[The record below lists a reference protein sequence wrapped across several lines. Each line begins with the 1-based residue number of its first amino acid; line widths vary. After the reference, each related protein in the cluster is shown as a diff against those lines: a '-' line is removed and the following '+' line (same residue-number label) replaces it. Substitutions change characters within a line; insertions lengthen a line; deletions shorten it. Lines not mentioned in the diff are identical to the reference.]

1 MYHREVKKMW
11 IRQAT
16 IGAALMFCSP
26 ALAEGD
32 LPHATTAAPKGRVAR
47 RQAEK
52 LDQQRS
58 EALRSKRKV
67 HEIGTVYVF
76 ARPQRP
82 LASVETA
89 AQQFRFPV
97 GTARYSERD
106 RRFLKSARGE
116 RW

>member
-1 MYHREVKKMW
+1 MW
-11 IRQAT
+11 TRVVVV
-16 IGAALMFCSP
+16 AALVAFSSP
-26 ALAEGD
+26 AFAEGTEAAEAV
-32 LPHATTAAPKGRVAR
+32 ATPKARAPR

-52 LDQQRS
+52 LDQERTA
-58 EALRSKRKV
+58 ALKAIRKV
-67 HEIGTVYVF
+67 HLMDTVYVF

-89 AQQFRFPV
+89 AQKVRFPV

-116 RW
+116 GW